1 MVGSLDPASLEAMIQ
16 KDIMSIDSQNDAKK
30 SSGQTTLKDRY
41 VNMLINKDL
50 SCSMKVN
57 IFICHVLC

>member
-50 SCSMKVN
+50 SCAMRAN